1 MGRPRSSVA
10 ADPFLHRLT
19 ELAHIHLLYWICLA
33 IVFEFTVSNVNLV
46 DFTQSKVPYLE
57 LQSPNILYLNGL
69 RTSDMSYTFYIR
81 KQQCYSY
88 ICFNRWNLAFLDKSQ
103 EKWGLGEKTRHL
115 CSSLVRFVA
124 KPKTTFS
131 KPIASWLK
139 TSFHW
144 WLPAPY

>member
-1 MGRPRSSVA
+1 MGRPRSSAA

-19 ELAHIHLLYWICLA
+19 KLAHIHLLYWICLA
-33 IVFEFTVSNVNLV
+33 IVFEFTLSNVNLV
-46 DFTQSKVPYLE
+46 DFNQSKVPYLD
-57 LQSPNILYLNGL
+57 LQSPQILHLNGL
-69 RTSDMSYTFYIR
+69 RTSDMSCTVYIR
-81 KQQCYSY
+81 KQQWYSY
-88 ICFNRWNLAFLDKSQ
+88 ICFNRWNLAVLNKSQ
-103 EKWGLGEKTRHL
+103 KKWGLGKKRHF

-131 KPIASWLK
+131 KTLASWLK